1 MKLLNKNVVILL
13 LSCFCVLSINRIGKS
28 ENSIFS
34 EEMSL
39 VVSKKE
45 PSGSNKMDGQ
55 IQITVKG
62 GKAPYKL
69 TIHTSTRTKELIF
82 TSENEKFYLKE
93 LPKGF
98 YLLNVTDSENNF
110 TSKSINL

>member
-1 MKLLNKNVVILL
+1 MKILNKNVVILL
-13 LSCFCVLSINRIGKS
+13 LSCFCVLSINMVGKN
-28 ENSIFS
+28 ENSIIS

-39 VVSKKE
+39 QVSKKE
-45 PSGSNKMDGQ
+45 PSATDKLDGQ
-55 IQITVKG
+55 IKITVKG

-69 TIHTSTRTKELIF
+69 IIHTSTRTKELIYN
-82 TSENEKFYLKE
+82 SENEKFDIKE

-110 TSKSINL
+110 TSQSVNL

>member
-1 MKLLNKNVVILL
+1 MISKNR
-13 LSCFCVLSINRIGKS
+13 SSIA
-28 ENSIFS
+28 S

-45 PSGSNKMDGQ
+45 PSAIGKIDGQ
-55 IQITVKG
+55 IEIVIKG

-69 TIHTSTRTKELIF
+69 TVSTSTRSSELVYKS
-82 TSENEKFYLKE
+82 TTEKFNLKN

-110 TSKSINL
+110 TSQSINL